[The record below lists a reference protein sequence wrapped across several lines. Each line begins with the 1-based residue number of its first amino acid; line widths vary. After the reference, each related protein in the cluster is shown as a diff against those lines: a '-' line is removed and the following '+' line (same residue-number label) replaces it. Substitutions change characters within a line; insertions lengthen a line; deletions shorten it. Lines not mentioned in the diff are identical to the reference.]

1 MVTIQLDIAQT
12 IGIAAVLLV
21 AVRRAQRRYGLNP
34 VGTVGSQTIAALNVP
49 VSQRIR
55 QIMAN
60 MERWRWLPQQL
71 EAKRVQVNI
80 AAAVL
85 TVFEGDNPVLSMKAV
100 TGRPGNE
107 TPMLVSS
114 IHSVVL
120 NPPWNVPSSI
130 ANKELWPKER
140 ANPGYLKRNG
150 FKVIDGTRLQQQA
163 GDQSALGR
171 FKFDFDNNFS
181 VYLHDVVG
189 QIFAMFVLTVAAAEA
204 AVGLAILVTFF
215 RNRGDIAVD
224 DASMMKG

>member
-1 MVTIQLDIAQT
+1 M
-12 IGIAAVLLV
+12 
-21 AVRRAQRRYGLNP
+21 
-34 VGTVGSQTIAALNVP
+34 AALNVP
-49 VSQRIR
+49 VEQRIR

-130 ANKELWPKER
+130 ANKEL
-140 ANPGYLKRNG
+140 
-150 FKVIDGTRLQQQA
+150 
-163 GDQSALGR
+163 
-171 FKFDFDNNFS
+171 
-181 VYLHDVVG
+181 
-189 QIFAMFVLTVAAAEA
+189 
-204 AVGLAILVTFF
+204 
-215 RNRGDIAVD
+215 
-224 DASMMKG
+224 